1 VQGRRIARVVQANA
15 IRVDGASTR
24 GVAARA
30 TRPPPIRWSPITRPS
45 SARSPFKR
53 GMDARFAKEL
63 SFPPFPRYRTIG
75 RRRPLLGSL
84 MAR

>member
-1 VQGRRIARVVQANA
+1 MVADHASIERAIAIQA
-15 IRVDGASTR
+15 GE
-24 GVAARA
+24 
-30 TRPPPIRWSPITRPS
+30 
-45 SARSPFKR
+45 
-53 GMDARFAKEL
+53 DARFAKEL